1 MSWRRRDPSLSP
13 IRTYAQR
20 LLRTHEIVLRARCFS
35 RTPSPPAQH
44 DEDHGGNRP
53 PGVSNLEWMQ
63 MQHYKR
69 WQKRFT
75 EDPYNAIF
83 GASNNMLAGKGL
95 KDWEWVSNSFP
106 KWMLRE
112 MKNVKEFVEESKDE
126 HEKKDAPA
134 GIKKIAD
141 DAETSHF
148 PQSSIEATRFDRDDT
163 TGIASPSDLR
173 RPREQPHIKVVGKQ
187 FSLQDR
193 ILERQLAPNTPTAVA
208 SAKSVEK
215 DTGAD
220 AVQSSSLPEDTGLRN
235 KEAMAREAS
244 FIEQFLETD
253 TDRQAT
259 LASDQSKDSAWRQ
272 TALQRRALQKLAPQS
287 DPEPTITTVRAT
299 GEISKFSSPAGLVSG
314 NAERK
319 DLSMDSEAR
328 GYRGESSVAA
338 ETTTQAKED
347 IPQSTAKKLD
357 QLPEHDIDFV
367 SADEIRA
374 AMRAKKRKFL
384 SNEERAAE
392 RKKLEHAYR
401 MAQEPRNVDVMIEA
415 KTVNDQM
422 IRRLERELGKP
433 ERRQPHTK
441 EHGSSFTNS
450 VDDPVVSNIE
460 NLKKWVE
467 QSGAVFTSHF
477 WQDPT
482 EEADV
487 KKTRLFFD
495 NITARIRKGRLAMGN
510 VIQDLE
516 ADIPAS
522 KPLLKRM
529 KQDED
534 LLDSAIQALRVS
546 SDNTKDQGLSPKKLR
561 AIQTLRWKFQD
572 TDRELEA
579 AYLALQESSPADTV
593 AAVTSAFKRRLAIA
607 SRVTQKNAHLTRC
620 LIWSLQAR
628 LEDPEINKNALTNY
642 KAVAN
647 SLLTLRD
654 TQIAL
659 SRLLDRVISIYGV
672 EAPKVLNDFD
682 SLAKHSESET
692 GEDLDALHPP
702 LAPTPGQIGKA
713 QIRADSAAEER
724 LANEVEAQKMA
735 MTGLSDD
742 GYAHTPKATQV
753 KPIEERSA
761 LAHSLFR
768 PFGPVLDS
776 LTNNISAQALKAD
789 EEAKKATHDAKLV
802 AKVKAAYEDTYGP
815 ITVGHKQLAEA
826 AEEAK
831 ESENGVRKFDML
843 KNDPAS
849 SSAHAITPHIPK
861 SPSEIHRAANASSES
876 SIEHIA
882 EPAAVQ
888 TNEVENS
895 SSATLTEA
903 ASADTVVTA
912 TNSDSLSDP
921 QVIVASNLP
930 PDLSKLPTYY
940 TILLHDAQSDS
951 VSVSTS
957 ASPPPRDIT
966 PIIALPQALATLDAP
981 AKFIPHIPEGLEI
994 VSVKKDM
1001 LVLRDS
1007 LATLDATTTRP
1018 QWPMNAP
1025 TNVSGET
1032 DIFRR
1037 DVNPIDGTARLSPTG
1052 YVGPE
1057 ESREQLAKEF
1067 EERRQAAEKVTA
1079 AEATFGSKHQSINEH
1094 QKAPKEKRGGGTGS
1108 VVKSAIWAAA
1118 TCYVFGVI
1126 GEILSGP

>member
-1 MSWRRRDPSLSP
+1 MSWRRRDPSLSS
-13 IRTYAQR
+13 IRTCAQR
-20 LLRTHEIVLRARCFS
+20 LLQSHETVLRTRCFS

-95 KDWEWVSNSFP
+95 KDWEWISTSFP

-112 MKNVKEFVEESKDE
+112 MKNVKEFVKVPTDE
-126 HEKKDAPA
+126 HNKKNAPE
-134 GIKKIAD
+134 GVKNIAH
-141 DAETSHF
+141 DAETSQF
-148 PQSSIEATRFDRDDT
+148 SQSSIKATRFDRDNT
-163 TGIASPSDLR
+163 TGVASPSDLR

-187 FSLQDR
+187 FSVQDR
-193 ILERQLAPNTPTAVA
+193 ILERPLAPNTPTVVA
-208 SAKSVEK
+208 STKSA
-215 DTGAD
+215 GAD
-220 AVQSSSLPEDTGLRN
+220 AAKSRSLLEDTELRN
-235 KEAMAREAS
+235 KEALAREAS
-244 FIEQFLETD
+244 FIEEFLERD

-259 LASDQSKDSAWRQ
+259 LARDQSEDSVWRQ
-272 TALQRRALQKLAPQS
+272 TALQRRALRKLASQS
-287 DPEPTITTVRAT
+287 DPEPVITTVRAT
-299 GEISKFSSPAGLVSG
+299 GEISKLSSLGSLISG

-319 DLSMDSEAR
+319 TLSTGSEAQD
-328 GYRGESSVAA
+328 YHSQSSAAA
-338 ETTTQAKED
+338 ETTTQVNED
-347 IPQSTAKKLD
+347 IPQSTAQKLD

-401 MAQEPRNVDVMIEA
+401 VAQEPRNVDVMIEA

-433 ERRQPHTK
+433 ERRQPSTE
-441 EHGSSFTNS
+441 EHGPSFTDS
-450 VDDPVVSNIE
+450 VNDPVVSNIE
-460 NLKKWVE
+460 NLKNWVE
-467 QSGAVFTSHF
+467 QSGAVFASHF

-495 NITARIRKGRLAMGN
+495 KITARIRKGRLAMRH

-534 LLDSAIQALRVS
+534 LLDSAIQALRVRS
-546 SDNTKDQGLSPKKLR
+546 GNNEDQGLSPKKLR
-561 AIQTLRWKFQD
+561 AIQTLRWRFQD
-572 TDRELEA
+572 TDSELET
-579 AYLALQESSPADTV
+579 AYVVLQESSTADIV

-607 SRVTQKNAHLTRC
+607 SRMTQKNAHLTRC

-628 LEDPEINKNALTNY
+628 LEDPEIHKNVLTDY

-659 SRLLDRVISIYGV
+659 ARLLDRALSIYGV
-672 EAPKVLNDFD
+672 EAPKALNDFD
-682 SLAKHSESET
+682 SLAKHSGSEAR
-692 GEDLDALHPP
+692 EDLDPLYSP
-702 LAPTPGQIGKA
+702 LAPMPSQVGKV
-713 QIRADSAAEER
+713 QIRADAAAEEC

-735 MTGLSDD
+735 MRGLSDD
-742 GYAHTPKATQV
+742 GYAHAPKATQV

-776 LTNNISAQALKAD
+776 LTNDISAQALKAD
-789 EEAKKATHDAKLV
+789 EEAKKATHDANLV
-802 AKVKAAYEDTYGP
+802 TEVKAAYEDTYGP

-826 AEEAK
+826 AEEVK
-831 ESENGVRKFDML
+831 ESEKGVRQFDML
-843 KNDPAS
+843 KNDPVL
-849 SSAHAITPHIPK
+849 SSAHAITPHIPAT
-861 SPSEIHRAANASSES
+861 PSESHRAANASSES

-888 TNEVENS
+888 ANEVGNS

-903 ASADTVVTA
+903 VSADPVVTP
-912 TNSDSLSDP
+912 TSSDPPSDSR
-921 QVIVASNLP
+921 VNVASNLS

-940 TILLHDAQSDS
+940 TILLYDAQSDS

-957 ASPPPRDIT
+957 TSPPPRDIT

-994 VSVKKDM
+994 VSVKRDM

-1007 LATLDATTTRP
+1007 LTTVDATATRP
-1018 QWPMNAP
+1018 QRATNAP
-1025 TNVSGET
+1025 TNASEET

-1067 EERRQAAEKVTA
+1067 EERRQAAEKVTG
-1079 AEATFGSKHQSINEH
+1079 AEATFGSKHQLLKEH
-1094 QKAPKEKRGGGTGS
+1094 QKAPKEKRGGGASS
-1108 VVKSAIWAAA
+1108 VVKTAIWAAA